1 MIQVNFHAF
10 QKDVSTWLK
19 NIGLEQYKAD
29 FEREQIKT
37 SEQMEVLKSF
47 GRREIE
53 KELEITKKGKK
64 KNGRKYSNNTC
75 IVFGK
80 I

>member
-29 FEREQIKT
+29 FEREQIET
-37 SEQMEVLKSF
+37 SKQMEVLKSF

-53 KELEITKKGKK
+53 KELKITKKGKK
-64 KNGRKYSNNTC
+64 IGRKYSNNTC
-75 IVFGK
+75 HVFGN